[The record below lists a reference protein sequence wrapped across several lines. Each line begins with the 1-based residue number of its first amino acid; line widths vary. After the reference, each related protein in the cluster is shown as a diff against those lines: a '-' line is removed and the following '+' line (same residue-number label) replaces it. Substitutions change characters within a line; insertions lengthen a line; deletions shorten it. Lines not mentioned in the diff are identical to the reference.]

1 MNLETNQ
8 ITKDDRTFRLILG
21 TLVVL
26 GAIFGLGTMFFLIV
40 GGLTI
45 ASGAMGLCV
54 IKSLFK

>member
-8 ITKDDRTFRLILG
+8 ITKDDRTFRIILG
-21 TLVVL
+21 SLIVL
-26 GAIFGLGTMFFLIV
+26 GTIFGLGTMFFFML